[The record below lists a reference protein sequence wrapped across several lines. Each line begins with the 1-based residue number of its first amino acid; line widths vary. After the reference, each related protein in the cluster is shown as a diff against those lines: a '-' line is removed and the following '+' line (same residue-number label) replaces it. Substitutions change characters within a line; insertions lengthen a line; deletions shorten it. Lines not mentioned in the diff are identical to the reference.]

1 MTRRPFLWF
10 VVLFDPSLL
19 CSVKIGSGVELGTA
33 GEGDTRHQMQR
44 PFKLLSSRCVLLK

>member
-33 GEGDTRHQMQR
+33 GEGTRGT
-44 PFKLLSSRCVLLK
+44 RCSARLNFFPHVAFC